1 MFFEYQSFHLKS
13 GHNTIVTQ
21 EMEVRRA
28 NNRQGRQMKE
38 NLRVKFVY
46 GYTTLNVLDLI

>member
-1 MFFEYQSFHLKS
+1 
-13 GHNTIVTQ
+13 
-21 EMEVRRA
+21 MEVRRA
-28 NNRQGRQMKE
+28 NNRQGRQTKE